1 MQKPDKE
8 WDLAPVED
16 SDMGKTSLDLA
27 FHFVPRS
34 YEWAT
39 SRIQAVERRADSTI
53 TWVVSVNL
61 AFVAVVAAVLKG
73 VTAWQVLSTIPF
85 VAVLLAALVC
95 LVCILTLCGRAR
107 AGGHVTYAL
116 MDYLQCKAEALDY
129 PSFQKQI
136 MANAQLHWEK
146 NRHLVESRS
155 KKLDLALG
163 IFYLEVVLLVV
174 SLALVVAGSHPGP

>member
-85 VAVLLAALVC
+85 VAGL
-95 LVCILTLCGRAR
+95 
-107 AGGHVTYAL
+107 
-116 MDYLQCKAEALDY
+116 
-129 PSFQKQI
+129 PP
-136 MANAQLHWEK
+136 
-146 NRHLVESRS
+146 RS
-155 KKLDLALG
+155 LISAP
-163 IFYLEVVLLVV
+163 E
-174 SLALVVAGSHPGP
+174 AGSPCGLGVGGGLGLGCCVGFCSAISLS